1 MHIDIFLGKLAYNYL
16 YICFKG
22 QNMMILND
30 IVDKLKDVLS
40 ESSIGK
46 KVFDKHVAEALGIP
60 QGTFASMKKRNSIP
74 YAEILEFCALKKISV
89 NWLFFDQAVDMLK
102 EETEKFFQVRYFSDI
117 RASAGG
123 GAEVFDENYET
134 ISIDEK
140 IMHNMVGMGNTELE
154 AIHVDGESMEPTLQ
168 DGSIVFLDRTQTDI
182 NKNGIFVASTTGGLF
197 IKRIQQRAD
206 GMIELISDNSMY
218 PPQAISP
225 EEVTIV
231 GKVVGNI
238 ESL

>member
-1 MHIDIFLGKLAYNYL
+1 MLSMTEIIE
-16 YICFKG
+16 
-22 QNMMILND
+22 
-30 IVDKLKDVLS
+30 KLKDVIS
-40 ESSIGK
+40 ETKIGG
-46 KVFDKHVAEALGIP
+46 KVFDKDVANALGIP
-60 QGTFASMKKRNSIP
+60 QATFATMKKRNSIP
-74 YAEILEFCALKKISV
+74 YEEILAFCALKKISA
-89 NWLFFDQAVDMLK
+89 NWLFFDQTVDMLK
-102 EETEKFFQVRYFSDI
+102 EQTEKFFQVRYFADI

-134 ISIDEK
+134 ITVDER
-140 IMHNMVGMGNTELE
+140 IMHNMVGMGNTDLE

-168 DGSIVFLDRTQTDI
+168 DGSIVFIDRTQTDI
-182 NKNGIFVASTTGGLF
+182 RKNGIFVASTTSGLF

-218 PPQAISP
+218 PPQAVHP
-225 EEVTIV
+225 DEVMIV

>member
-1 MHIDIFLGKLAYNYL
+1 MN
-16 YICFKG
+16 
-22 QNMMILND
+22 LNE
-30 IVDKLKDVLS
+30 IVDKLKDVLA

-74 YAEILEFCALKKISV
+74 YAEILEFCAMKKISV

-102 EETEKFFQVRYFSDI
+102 AETEKFFQVRYFSDI

-140 IMHNMVGMGNTELE
+140 IMHNMVGLGNTELE

-218 PPQAISP
+218 PPQAIHP
-225 EEVTIV
+225 DEIEIV

>member
-1 MHIDIFLGKLAYNYL
+1 
-16 YICFKG
+16 
-22 QNMMILND
+22 MMNLND

-40 ESSIGK
+40 QSTIGR
-46 KVFDKHVAEALGIP
+46 KVFDKDVAEALSIP
-60 QGTFASMKKRNSIP
+60 QGTFASMKRRNSIP
-74 YAEILEFCALKKISV
+74 YEEILEFCAVKKISV

-154 AIHVDGESMEPTLQ
+154 AIHVDGESMEPTLL
-168 DGSIVFLDRTQTDI
+168 DGSIVFVDREQTNI
-182 NKNGIFVASTTGGLF
+182 NKNGIFIASTTGGLF

-218 PPQAISP
+218 PPQAVP
-225 EEVTIV
+225 ADEVTIV

>member
-1 MHIDIFLGKLAYNYL
+1 ML
-16 YICFKG
+16 
-22 QNMMILND
+22 ILNEV
-30 IVDKLKDVLS
+30 IDKLKDVIS
-40 ESSIGK
+40 ETRIGK
-46 KVFDKHVAEALGIP
+46 KVFDKDVADALNIP
-60 QGTFASMKKRNSIP
+60 QATFATMKKRNSIP
-74 YAEILEFCALKKISV
+74 YEEILEFCALKKISV

-102 EETEKFFQVRYFSDI
+102 EETEKFFQVRYFSEL

-123 GAEVFDENYET
+123 GADVFDENFET

-140 IMHNMVGMGNTELE
+140 IMHNMVGMGNTKLE

-168 DGSIVFLDRTQTDI
+168 DGSIVFVDREQI
-182 NKNGIFVASTTGGLF
+182 NISKSGIFIASTVGGLF

-218 PPQAISP
+218 PPQAVSAD
-225 EEVTIV
+225 EVTIV

>member
-1 MHIDIFLGKLAYNYL
+1 MLILGEV
-16 YICFKG
+16 I
-22 QNMMILND
+22 
-30 IVDKLKDVLS
+30 DKLKDVIS
-40 ESSIGK
+40 ESTLGK
-46 KVFDKHVAEALGIP
+46 KVFDKDVADALNIP
-60 QGTFASMKKRNSIP
+60 QATFATMKKRNSIP
-74 YAEILEFCALKKISV
+74 YEEILEFCALKKISV

-102 EETEKFFQVRYFSDI
+102 AETEKFFQVRYFSDI

-123 GAEVFDENYET
+123 GAYGFDEDFET
-134 ISIDEK
+134 ITLDEK

-168 DGSIVFLDRTQTDI
+168 DGSIVFVDRSQTNI
-182 NKNGIFVASTTGGLF
+182 NKNGIFIASTTGGLF

-206 GMIELISDNSMY
+206 GMIELISDNSLY
-218 PPQAISP
+218 PPQAINAS
-225 EEVTIV
+225 EVTIV

>member
-1 MHIDIFLGKLAYNYL
+1 MV
-16 YICFKG
+16 
-22 QNMMILND
+22 ILNE
-30 IVDKLKDVLS
+30 IIDKLKDVIS
-40 ESSIGK
+40 ETRIGK
-46 KVFDKHVAEALGIP
+46 KVFDKDVADALNIP
-60 QGTFASMKKRNSIP
+60 QATFATMKKRNSIP
-74 YAEILEFCALKKISV
+74 YEEILEFCALKKISV

-102 EETEKFFQVRYFSDI
+102 AETDKFFQVRYFSDI

-123 GAEVFDENYET
+123 GAEVFDENFET
-134 ISIDEK
+134 LTVDEK

-168 DGSIVFLDRTQTDI
+168 DGSIVFLDRTQTNI
-182 NKNGIFVASTTGGLF
+182 NKNGIFIAATTGGLF

-218 PPQAISP
+218 PPQTISP
-225 EEVTIV
+225 DEVTIV

>member
-1 MHIDIFLGKLAYNYL
+1 MVNLAE
-16 YICFKG
+16 
-22 QNMMILND
+22 
-30 IVDKLKDVLS
+30 IVDRLKDVLS
-40 ESSIGK
+40 ESIMGK
-46 KVFDKHVAEALGIP
+46 KVFDKDVAEALNIP

-74 YAEILEFCALKKISV
+74 YEEILEFCAFKKISV

-102 EETEKFFQVRYFSDI
+102 EETEKFFQVRYFADI

-123 GAEVFDENYET
+123 GAYGFDEDNAEL

-168 DGSIVFLDRTQTDI
+168 DGSIVFVDRTQTNI
-182 NKNGIFVASTTGGLF
+182 NKNGIFIASTTGGLF
-197 IKRIQQRAD
+197 IKRIHQRAD
-206 GMIELISDNSMY
+206 GMIEFISDNSVY
-218 PPQAISP
+218 PPQAVHP
-225 EEVTIV
+225 DEVTIV